1 MSILAQENVEPC
13 ASCGRPAARRLATQI
28 DNVILCDNCVTRMRS
43 GQPIR
48 HWSPSE
54 PEPAPPAEER
64 FSDPFKAACAL
75 LQEGIED
82 ENVIYPTLAL
92 ANAVGYDLD
101 LVRLKTQIVYHWD
114 SPKTREALA
123 RELARRCN
131 GGLQP
136 VGRSE
141 EGSLVVASAPAA
153 ASLEYYQGTQ
163 IPEQVDLRMF
173 PHRAPTDT
181 RSEVYAADRAVAS
194 YKEAMAA
201 ASIPHDNDTGQ
212 GPVDSYFESGVMHVT
227 IRQLEWPLDQANHA
241 PIVFSDHMPV
251 FPHPDLV
258 RNLCLA
264 YLKGPNSSGFLRFL
278 KPRKAGR
285 SSDFGNLIPGCV
297 AALLR
302 DDGDL
307 QWPSVRR
314 LLNQQ
319 KIFEPV
325 RGPFPEDELEH
336 GYEQYHSRRKALEK
350 ATNRARQRLAMITAG
365 IFHNP
370 L

>member
-1 MSILAQENVEPC
+1 MSRSITGPDDVLLCEHC
-13 ASCGRPAARRLATQI
+13 A
-28 DNVILCDNCVTRMRS
+28 
-43 GQPIR
+43 
-48 HWSPSE
+48 
-54 PEPAPPAEER
+54 ER
-64 FSDPFKAACAL
+64 FSELFKAARAL

-101 LVRLKTQIVYHWD
+101 LATLRAQIVYHWD
-114 SPKTREALA
+114 CQKTRDALA
-123 RELARRCN
+123 RDLARRCN

-141 EGSLVVASAPAA
+141 EGSLLVASVPAA

-173 PHRAPTDT
+173 PHRAPKGT

-201 ASIPHDNDTGQ
+201 ARIPHDDNSAR
-212 GPVDSYFESGVMHVT
+212 PLVNSYIESGVMHVR
-227 IRQLEWPLDQANHA
+227 IRHLEWPLDQANHA
-241 PIVFSDHMPV
+241 PIVFSEHMPV
-251 FPHPDLV
+251 FPHPALV

-264 YLKGPNSSGFLRFL
+264 YLKGPGSSGFLRVL
-278 KPRKAGR
+278 KPAGAGR
-285 SSDFGNLIPGCV
+285 SSDLGNLIPGSV
-297 AALLR
+297 AALLI

-307 QWPSVRR
+307 HWPSVRQ

-319 KIFEPV
+319 KIYEPF
-325 RGPFPEDELEH
+325 RGPLPEDELDKY
-336 GYEQYHSRRKALEK
+336 YESRRVQLKTSAKKARRRLMLI
-350 ATNRARQRLAMITAG
+350 ATG
-365 IFHNP
+365 IFNNP

>member
-1 MSILAQENVEPC
+1 MPPEKRFSELF
-13 ASCGRPAARRLATQI
+13 RAAR
-28 DNVILCDNCVTRMRS
+28 
-43 GQPIR
+43 
-48 HWSPSE
+48 
-54 PEPAPPAEER
+54 
-64 FSDPFKAACAL
+64 AL
-75 LQEGIED
+75 FQEGIED
-82 ENVIYPTLAL
+82 ENVIYATLAL

-101 LVRLKTQIVYHWD
+101 LAELKAQIVDQWE
-114 SPKTREALA
+114 SQKTRDTLA
-123 RELARRCN
+123 RDLARRCN

-141 EGSLVVASAPAA
+141 EGSLLVASVPAA

-173 PHRAPTDT
+173 PHRASTGT
-181 RSEVYAADRAVAS
+181 RSEVFAADRAVAS

-201 ASIPHDNDTGQ
+201 AGIPHDDNSAR
-212 GPVDSYFESGVMHVT
+212 PLVNSYIESGVMHVR
-227 IRQLEWPLDQANHA
+227 IRHLEWPLDQANHA
-241 PIVFSDHMPV
+241 PIVFSDRMPV

-285 SSDFGNLIPGCV
+285 SSDFGSLIPGCV
-297 AALLR
+297 AALLI

-307 QWPSVRR
+307 KWPSVRR
-314 LLNQQ
+314 LLNKQ
-319 KIFEPV
+319 KIFELV
-325 RGPFPEDELEH
+325 KGPFPEDERERGER
-336 GYEQYHSRRKALEK
+336 GYEQYHSRRKALEQ

>member
-1 MSILAQENVEPC
+1 MSRSITGPDDVLLCERCADRQRAEGAISYWLPSPEEP
-13 ASCGRPAARRLATQI
+13 P
-28 DNVILCDNCVTRMRS
+28 M
-43 GQPIR
+43 
-48 HWSPSE
+48 
-54 PEPAPPAEER
+54 PPEER
-64 FSDPFKAACAL
+64 FSELFSAARAL
-75 LQEGIED
+75 VQEGIED
-82 ENVIYPTLAL
+82 ENVIYPTIAL

-101 LVRLKTQIVYHWD
+101 LAKLKAQIVYQWD
-114 SPKTREALA
+114 SQKTRDALA
-123 RELARRCN
+123 RDLARRCN

-141 EGSLVVASAPAA
+141 EGSLLVASVPAA

-173 PHRAPTDT
+173 PHRAPTGT

-194 YKEAMAA
+194 YKVAMAA
-201 ASIPHDNDTGQ
+201 AGIPHDNNTGQ
-212 GPVDSYFESGVMHVT
+212 GPVDSYFESGVVHVT
-227 IRQLEWPLDQANHA
+227 IRHSEWPLDQANHV
-241 PIVFSDHMPV
+241 PIVFSNRMPI

-285 SSDFGNLIPGCV
+285 SSDFGNQIPGCV

-319 KIFEPV
+319 KIFELV
-325 RGPFPEDELEH
+325 KGPFPEDELEN
-336 GYEQYHSRRKALEK
+336 GYEQYHSRRKALEQ
-350 ATNRARQRLAMITAG
+350 ATNRARQRLALITAG

>member
-1 MSILAQENVEPC
+1 M
-13 ASCGRPAARRLATQI
+13 
-28 DNVILCDNCVTRMRS
+28 
-43 GQPIR
+43 
-48 HWSPSE
+48 
-54 PEPAPPAEER
+54 PPEER
-64 FSDPFKAACAL
+64 FSELFSAARAL
-75 LQEGIED
+75 VQEGIED
-82 ENVIYPTLAL
+82 ENVIYPTIAL

-101 LVRLKTQIVYHWD
+101 LAKLKAQIVYQWD
-114 SPKTREALA
+114 SQKTRDALA
-123 RELARRCN
+123 RDLARRCN

-141 EGSLVVASAPAA
+141 EGSLLVASVPAA

-163 IPEQVDLRMF
+163 IPEQVDLRMV
-173 PHRAPTDT
+173 PHRAPTGT

-194 YKEAMAA
+194 YKVAMAA
-201 ASIPHDNDTGQ
+201 AGIPHDNNTGQ
-212 GPVDSYFESGVMHVT
+212 GPVDSYFESGVVHVT
-227 IRQLEWPLDQANHA
+227 IRHSEWPLDQANHV
-241 PIVFSDHMPV
+241 PIVFSNRMPI

-285 SSDFGNLIPGCV
+285 SSDFGNQIPGCV

-319 KIFEPV
+319 KIFELV
-325 RGPFPEDELEH
+325 KGPFPEDELEN
-336 GYEQYHSRRKALEK
+336 GYEQYHSRRKALEQ
-350 ATNRARQRLAMITAG
+350 ATNRARQRLALITAG

>member
-1 MSILAQENVEPC
+1 VLLCERCADRQRAEGAIRYWLPSQEEP
-13 ASCGRPAARRLATQI
+13 P
-28 DNVILCDNCVTRMRS
+28 M
-43 GQPIR
+43 
-48 HWSPSE
+48 
-54 PEPAPPAEER
+54 PPEER
-64 FSDPFKAACAL
+64 FSEPIRAARAL

-82 ENVIYPTLAL
+82 ENVIYSTFAL
-92 ANAVGYDLD
+92 ANAVRYDLD
-101 LVRLKTQIVYHWD
+101 LAKLKAQIVYQWD
-114 SPKTREALA
+114 NQMTREALA
-123 RELARRCN
+123 RDLARRCN
-131 GGLQP
+131 GGLQL

-141 EGSLVVASAPAA
+141 EGSLIVESVPAA

-173 PHRAPTDT
+173 PHRAPTGT

-194 YKEAMAA
+194 YKAAMAA
-201 ASIPHDNDTGQ
+201 ASIPHDDNTGQ
-212 GPVDSYFESGVMHVT
+212 GPVDSYFKGGVVHLT
-227 IRQLEWPLDQANHA
+227 IRHVEWPLGQANHA
-241 PIVFSDHMPV
+241 PIVFARRMPV

-258 RNLCLA
+258 RTLALA
-264 YLKGPNSSGFLRFL
+264 YLKGPGGSGFLRFL

-319 KIFEPV
+319 KIFERV

-336 GYEQYHSRRKALEK
+336 GYEQFHSRRKALEK
-350 ATNRARQRLAMITAG
+350 ATNRTRQRLAMITAG

>member
-1 MSILAQENVEPC
+1 MSRSLTGPDDVLLCEHC
-13 ASCGRPAARRLATQI
+13 A
-28 DNVILCDNCVTRMRS
+28 
-43 GQPIR
+43 
-48 HWSPSE
+48 
-54 PEPAPPAEER
+54 ER
-64 FSDPFKAACAL
+64 FSELFKAGRAL
-75 LQEGIED
+75 IQERIDD

-101 LVRLKTQIVYHWD
+101 LVELKGEIVYQWD
-114 SPKTREALA
+114 SQKTRDALA
-123 RELARRCN
+123 RDLARRCN

-141 EGSLVVASAPAA
+141 EGSLVVASVPAA

-163 IPEQVDLRMF
+163 IPEQVDMRMF
-173 PHRAPTDT
+173 PHRAPKGT

-201 ASIPHDNDTGQ
+201 AGIPHDDNSAR
-212 GPVDSYFESGVMHVT
+212 PLVNSYIESGVMHVR
-227 IRQLEWPLDQANHA
+227 IRHLEWPLDQANHA
-241 PIVFSDHMPV
+241 PIVFSDRMPV

-264 YLKGPNSSGFLRFL
+264 YLKGPGGSGFLRFL

-302 DDGDL
+302 EEDM

-319 KIFEPV
+319 KIFERV

-336 GYEQYHSRRKALEK
+336 RYEQFHSRRKALEK
-350 ATNRARQRLAMITAG
+350 AAKKASQRLALITAG